1 MPKTITTVT
10 DSLYEYMRNTWLRE
24 SDVLKELREET
35 AQMKTSSMQISPDQG
50 QFMAFLVRLMNAKR
64 IVEVGT
70 FTGYSA
76 LAMALATAEDAKIIC
91 CDVSV
96 EWTDIGKNYWQR
108 AGVVN
113 KIDLRIAPALDTL
126 GDLMVDS
133 KNEFDFAFIDAD
145 KTNYDAYYE
154 ACYALIKPNGVIAID
169 NVFWGGSVAD
179 TSQQDDDTKAIRAL
193 NKKLQNDNRVDL
205 SIVPIGDGLT
215 LARKLG

>member
-10 DSLYEYMRNTWLRE
+10 DSLYEYMLNTWLRE
-24 SDVLKELREET
+24 PDVLKALRKET
-35 AQMKTSSMQISPDQG
+35 AQLEMSAMQISPDQG

-64 IVEVGT
+64 ILEVGT

-76 LAMALATAEDAKIIC
+76 LAMALATAEDATIVC

-96 EWTDIGKNYWQR
+96 KWTDIGKKYWQQ
-108 AGVVN
+108 AEVEN
-113 KIDLRIAPALDTL
+113 KIDLRIAPALETL
-126 GDLMVDS
+126 NDLMAKGKS
-133 KNEFDFAFIDAD
+133 EFDFAFIDAD

-154 ACYALIKPNGVIAID
+154 ACYSLIKPNGVIAID
-169 NVFWGGSVAD
+169 NVFWGGWVGD
-179 TSQQDDDTKAIRAL
+179 TAQQDDDTKAIRAL

-215 LARKLG
+215 LARKRR

>member
-35 AQMKTSSMQISPDQG
+35 ALMKTSSMQISPDQG

-96 EWTDIGKNYWQR
+96 EWTNIGKNYWQR